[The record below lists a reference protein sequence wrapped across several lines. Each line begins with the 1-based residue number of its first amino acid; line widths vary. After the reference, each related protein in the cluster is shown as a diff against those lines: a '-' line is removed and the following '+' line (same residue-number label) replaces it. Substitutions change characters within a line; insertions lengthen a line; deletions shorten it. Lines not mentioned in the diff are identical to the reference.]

1 MARRSVTE
9 AASFDDTVTVF
20 ASTPLPAT
28 GEPFASSSACVNV
41 CVAVQVI
48 EPPGA
53 SVVAGQLTSL
63 LSLSSFSAMP
73 VTVTLPVLVTT
84 YE

>member
-1 MARRSVTE
+1 MTSGTW
-9 AASFDDTVTVF
+9 SDDTVTVF
-20 ASTPLPAT
+20 ASSPLPAT

-48 EPPGA
+48 DAPGA
-53 SVVAGQLTSL
+53 SVAAGQLMSLLSL
-63 LSLSSFSAMP
+63 LSLSEMP
-73 VTVTLPVLVTT
+73 VTVTLPVFLTR

>member
-1 MARRSVTE
+1 M
-9 AASFDDTVTVF
+9 F
-20 ASTPLPAT
+20 ASLPLPAT

-48 EPPGA
+48 DAPGA
-53 SVVAGQLTSL
+53 RLVCRAAHGV
-63 LSLSSFSAMP
+63 LSLSSVSAIP
-73 VTVTLPVLVTT
+73 VTVTLPMFVTR